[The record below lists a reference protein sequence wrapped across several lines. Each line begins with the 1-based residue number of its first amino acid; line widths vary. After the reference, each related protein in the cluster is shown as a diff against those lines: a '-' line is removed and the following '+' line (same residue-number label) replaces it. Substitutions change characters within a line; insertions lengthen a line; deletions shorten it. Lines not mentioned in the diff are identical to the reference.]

1 MMDFSGIWIPL
12 VTPFRAQEVDHVAL
26 RALTTHYRQAGVA
39 GIVALGTTGEAAA
52 LEEAEQLAV
61 IDSVLD
67 AAGAMPV
74 IAGVAGNHVGHVQ
87 ARVRQF
93 ASRPLAGL
101 LTPAPYYIR
110 PSQQGLVDYFHALAD
125 LSPAPLVLYDI
136 PYRTGV
142 RLERDTLL
150 TLAGHGNIRAIKDCA
165 GSVETT
171 QTLIADGRLQ
181 VLAGEDMNVLNTLC
195 MGGSGAIA
203 ASAHIRPDL
212 FVALQQAVAAQAL
225 TRARAIFHALAPM
238 MRLMF
243 AEANPGP
250 VKAALALQGRI
261 HNTLRAPMTHVSQG
275 LELRL
280 QQELQD
286 LDRRARGLVD

>member
-1 MMDFSGIWIPL
+1 MDFSGIWVPL
-12 VTPFRAQEVDHVAL
+12 VTPFRDGAVDHIAL
-26 RALTTHYRQAGVA
+26 RALTEHYHQAGVA

-52 LEEAEQLAV
+52 LDDDEQLAV
-61 IDSVLD
+61 IDSVL
-67 AAGAMPV
+67 AVAGDLPV
-74 IAGVAGNHVGHVQ
+74 IAGLAGNHLGHLH
-87 ARVRQF
+87 ARLKAFCQ
-93 ASRPLAGL
+93 RPIAGL

-110 PSQQGLVDYFHALAD
+110 PSQQGLVDYFTGLAE
-125 LSPAPLVLYDI
+125 LSSVPLVLYDI

-142 RLERDTLL
+142 RMELDTLL
-150 TLAGHGNIRAIKDCA
+150 TLAAHPNIRAIKDCA
-165 GSVETT
+165 GSVDTT

-181 VLAGEDMNVLNTLC
+181 VLAGEDMNLLNTLC

-212 FVALQQAVAAQAL
+212 FVALQQAVAACEL
-225 TRARAIFHALAPM
+225 PRARAIFHALAPM

-261 HNTLRAPMTHVSQG
+261 HNELRAPMSEVSQA
-275 LELRL
+275 LALRL
-280 QQELQD
+280 QQGLSA
-286 LDRRARGLVD
+286 LDQRARGLAD